1 MTYTRLIYG
10 TLVAA
15 TIVGGTV
22 WYLDAPRST
31 LKAIDAYTLSEKVNV
46 RRAAAGLGAW
56 PFTRYPTNT
65 SGWYGSTNTVAGTNW
80 SFNGYSV
87 VPLFGSVIPRA
98 MVNETLDQTTN
109 LVRFYV
115 DRVETNEEAVTLFG
129 VTVTNRAPSFV
140 MHTVTGLWDRLNI
153 GDGTSKWTVAF
164 TTNGLPIYSNH
175 IGSTICT
182 TMLYEVERVLNVF
195 SNTVIDTD
203 LYVRFLDNTNA
214 FVTMSFA
221 TSSLPLAPEYPV
233 AYSDSPANF
242 FNDGWNEIYVLNN
255 FYRVSENE
263 VGFGLRV
270 EGVARKG
277 GNVYDYARNDGTGT
291 VLVASFPTNVTCTL
305 NTWLLQDVIDLP
317 YGESPV
323 SFLQDIAYTH
333 TNDVPFTGLD
343 TNIIRVT
350 TTPTSELGDWGTY
363 LSSRGITITNSQSAF
378 QYAVELK
385 CMATW
390 NFGD

>member
-1 MTYTRLIYG
+1 MTYTKLIYG

-15 TIVGGTV
+15 SLVGGTV
-22 WYLDAPRST
+22 WYLDSRRST
-31 LKAIDAYTLSEKVNV
+31 VKAIDAYTIVEKLAV
-46 RRAAAGLGAW
+46 RRAAAGLGGW
-56 PFTRYPTNT
+56 PFANSVSTNV
-65 SGWYGSTNTVAGTNW
+65 GWYATTNVIVSTNW
-80 SFNGYSV
+80 SFNGYTV
-87 VPLFGSVIPRA
+87 VPYFGSVLPRA
-98 MVNETLDQTTN
+98 FMNETLDQTTN

-140 MHTVTGLWDRLNI
+140 MHTITGLWDRLNI

-164 TTNGLPIYSNH
+164 TTNGSPIYSNH

-182 TMLYEVERVLNVF
+182 TMLYEVDRVLNVF
-195 SNTVIDTD
+195 SNTVIDPGY
-203 LYVRFLDNTNA
+203 YVRFLDNTNA
-214 FVTMSFA
+214 FVTLSFA

-242 FNDGWNEIYVLNN
+242 FNYGWNEIYVLNN
-255 FYRVSENE
+255 YFRVSENE

-277 GNVYDYARNDGTGT
+277 INVYDYARNDGTGT

-323 SFLQDIAYTH
+323 ILQDIAYTH

-343 TNIIRVT
+343 TNIIHVS
-350 TTPTSELGDWGTY
+350 TTPTSELGDWGAY
-363 LSSRGITITNSQSAF
+363 LSGRGITITNYQSGF